1 MADIVERLRAGC
13 VDHPEYGKTT
23 TLAVQYD
30 DMMEAADEITKLREA
45 LHAIACNTEPDAI
58 RHRDY
63 DHLAQ
68 NIHACARAALGEEK

>member
-1 MADIVERLRAGC
+1 MSDIIDRLREPLAGLGETYATFC
-13 VDHPEYGKTT
+13 ARMAQDRR
-23 TLAVQYD
+23 D
-30 DMMEAADEITKLREA
+30 AADEITKLREA

-68 NIHACARAALGEEK
+68 NIHACARAAIGEEK